1 MAVNV
6 NVSIQKNFEV
16 GCSAQK
22 AFEQLA
28 DVASTTKLFPKLDQ
42 IVDLGNGKWRWEMA
56 KIGAAGISHQVKY
69 CVQYTNN
76 GSSTIN
82 WEPTAGDGNAKVSG
96 GWVIT
101 AKGDNACKISF
112 QSSGEF
118 EMPVPRLMK
127 GIAESVV
134 KSEFDGQVS
143 TFIDRV
149 KAKLES

>member
-6 NVSIQKNFEV
+6 NVSISKSFEV
-16 GCSAQK
+16 ACSAKK
-22 AFEQLA
+22 AFDQLV
-28 DVASTTKLFPKLDQ
+28 DVASTTKLFPKLDK
-42 IVDLGNGKWRWEMA
+42 IVELGNDVWRWEMA

-69 CVQYTNN
+69 CVKYSNN
-76 GSSTIN
+76 GSTTIN
-82 WEPTAGDGNAKVSG
+82 WDPTAGDGNATVSG

-101 AKGDNACKISF
+101 AKGDNACKIAF

-127 GIAESVV
+127 GIAEGIV
-134 KSEFDGQVS
+134 KSEFDAQVG
-143 TFIDRV
+143 TFLDRV